1 MDAKI
6 QQRVDQLREE
16 INRHNYRYHALDAP
30 EISDVQ
36 FDALMRQLREL
47 EDQHPDLVT
56 PESPT
61 QRVGAPPAQGFAQV
75 EHRLPML
82 SLANAFNPEE
92 LAAWYRR
99 VSNLLGVDALDLV
112 CELKIDGLAVSL
124 MYRGRP
130 AGSRSHPRRRFPG
143 RRRHP

>member
-6 QQRVDQLREE
+6 QQRVDQLRKE

-30 EISDVQ
+30 EIADAQ

-47 EDQHPDLVT
+47 EDKHPDLVT

-99 VSNLLGVDALDLV
+99 VSNLLAWMLPTW
-112 CELKIDGLAVSL
+112 CVS
-124 MYRGRP
+124 
-130 AGSRSHPRRRFPG
+130 
-143 RRRHP
+143 